1 MINDMTIPPVITS
14 NFFNLRYVMFSFEL
28 GIKIDV
34 RSHQSHR
41 HELRS
46 FEAKSIVAYELGR
59 SKDRYQVSA
68 SLVLLELSDVVAQ

>member
-1 MINDMTIPPVITS
+1 MINDVITYQ
-14 NFFNLRYVMFSFEL
+14 FFRTFLISDIRCLVLKF
-28 GIKIDV
+28 GIQIDV